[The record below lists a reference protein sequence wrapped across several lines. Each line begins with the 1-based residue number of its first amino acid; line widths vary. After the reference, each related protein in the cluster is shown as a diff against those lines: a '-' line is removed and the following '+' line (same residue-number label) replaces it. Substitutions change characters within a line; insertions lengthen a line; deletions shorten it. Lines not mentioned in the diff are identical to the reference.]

1 MAMQARI
8 ALMTSFHLSNHK
20 IGLDRP
26 TTMGKTGWIFRTVD
40 DVRQAVKTFVD
51 LCNSEWRVRKNG
63 FRSPH
68 EISQAA

>member
-1 MAMQARI
+1 
-8 ALMTSFHLSNHK
+8 
-20 IGLDRP
+20 
-26 TTMGKTGWIFRTVD
+26 MGKTGWIFRTVD